1 MPRPEK
7 VQAVADIRER
17 LEGAQAVFLAEYA
30 GLSVTQQQEL
40 RRALRANGAEFKVV
54 KMTLAKRAADDLE
67 IESLDDLLL
76 GPTGLA
82 FADGDPVG
90 AAKVLKDFSNEHEVF
105 VIKGGL
111 LGPEFLTPERIS
123 ELADIEPRE
132 VLLAKLAGA
141 MQAPIANMAGLLAAL
156 PRNTASALQQL
167 LEKKEAEQGA
177 AVEDAVVE
185 EEVAEVVEEAAADAE
200 EASAD
205 DPASDEDPADSDA
218 DEAPAAAEAEAEEPA
233 DGADEAPADDDAEET
248 EDAPADAE
256 AATEI
261 DGDDS
266 ASAEVADAD
275 AAADTNEENDTS
287 AEAEA
292 EEK

>member
-7 VQAVADIRER
+7 VQAVAEIKER
-17 LEGAQAVFLAEYA
+17 IEGAQAVFLAEYA

-54 KMTLAKRAADDLE
+54 KMTLAQLAADDLE

-90 AAKVLKDFSNEHEVF
+90 AAKVLKDFSKDHEVF
-105 VIKGGL
+105 VVKGGL
-111 LGPEFLTPERIS
+111 LGLDFLSPEKIS

-141 MQAPIANMAGLLAAL
+141 MQAPMANMAGLLAAL

-167 LEKKEAEQGA
+167 LEKKEAELG
-177 AVEDAVVE
+177 
-185 EEVAEVVEEAAADAE
+185 AEVE
-200 EASAD
+200 
-205 DPASDEDPADSDA
+205 
-218 DEAPAAAEAEAEEPA
+218 
-233 DGADEAPADDDAEET
+233 GAHD
-248 EDAPADAE
+248 
-256 AATEI
+256 
-261 DGDDS
+261 
-266 ASAEVADAD
+266 
-275 AAADTNEENDTS
+275 
-287 AEAEA
+287 
-292 EEK
+292 

>member
-7 VQAVADIRER
+7 VQAVAEIKER
-17 LEGAQAVFLAEYA
+17 IEGAQAVFLAEYA

-54 KMTLAKRAADDLE
+54 KMTLAQRAADDLE
-67 IESLDDLLL
+67 IDSLDELLL

-90 AAKVLKDFSNEHEVF
+90 AAKVLKDFSKDHEVF
-105 VIKGGL
+105 VVKGGL
-111 LGPEFLTPERIS
+111 LGLDFLTPEKIS

-141 MQAPIANMAGLLAAL
+141 MQAPMASMAGLLAAL

-167 LEKKEAEQGA
+167 LEKKEAVEGA
-177 AVEDAVVE
+177 EAVEVAVVE
-185 EEVAEVVEEAAADAE
+185 EEALEEEVVEVVEEAAAVVE

-205 DPASDEDPADSDA
+205 DAAADDATDDSGDA
-218 DEAPAAAEAEAEEPA
+218 DAPAAAAET
-233 DGADEAPADDDAEET
+233 DESGDSAS
-248 EDAPADAE
+248 DAPADAE
-256 AATEI
+256 AEETEDDS
-261 DGDDS
+261 DGDAS
-266 ASAEVADAD
+266 AEAEVADAD
-275 AAADTNEENDTS
+275 AAADNNDKDDTS
-287 AEAEA
+287 ADAEV